1 MEISIGQKWL
11 CLVDA
16 TIYGDFNEIIL
27 QFKEGDIIKITK
39 ILKSEPYPYYT
50 DVDDIPLSEKEIV
63 DSFILLADY
72 REQRINEI
80 LEDE

>member
-39 ILKSEPYPYYT
+39 ILKSKPYPYNT
-50 DVDDIPLSEKEIV
+50 DVDVSLSEKEIV